1 MRVWPGH
8 PYPLGAVWDGAGVNV
23 ALFSD
28 RATKVELC
36 LFDSADDLHESQR
49 IELPERTYNV
59 FHAYFPDM
67 RPGMLY
73 GFRVHGPYVPQ
84 EGLRFNPHKLLFDPY
99 ARAVG
104 RNLKW
109 DESLFGYRKGDVD
122 GDLSFDDRDSAPFA
136 PLGLI
141 IDSAF
146 TWGKDER
153 PDIPWERTVIYEVHV
168 KGFTKLMPDV
178 PEKLRGTYA
187 GLASAPAI
195 DFLKR

>member
-59 FHAYFPDM
+59 FHAYFPDL

-73 GFRVHGPYVPQ
+73 GFRVHGPY
-84 EGLRFNPHKLLFDPY
+84 
-99 ARAVG
+99 AVSYTH
-104 RNLKW
+104 LTLPTIC
-109 DESLFGYRKGDVD
+109 SV
-122 GDLSFDDRDSAPFA
+122 
-136 PLGLI
+136 
-141 IDSAF
+141 
-146 TWGKDER
+146 
-153 PDIPWERTVIYEVHV
+153 
-168 KGFTKLMPDV
+168 
-178 PEKLRGTYA
+178 
-187 GLASAPAI
+187 
-195 DFLKR
+195 